1 MQLAIRQTAGY
12 ITRTTVKKYEVQVF
26 QFMLNVNK
34 NIFSFADAVT
44 TAACSSR
51 SVLIVRHSFRESLV
65 NGNYDPGLTSA
76 GWDHSVAC
84 GKLLKDLPD
93 VAFGSS
99 SRKRTVETMQGL
111 IRGAGFSEQEIAP
124 YPLLHDT
131 AMFTKAENLEIAI
144 ERGMVPSLL
153 KEYFSTGTAP
163 GMRHIN
169 EYVPELL
176 TSLTAPSSAPN
187 LLLCTHDIVIVALLS
202 FFKVYNF
209 TPEDWCG
216 YIQGAFLYRQN
227 GTWNIAYAVP
237 DKSKREPYSLFV

>member
-1 MQLAIRQTAGY
+1 
-12 ITRTTVKKYEVQVF
+12 
-26 QFMLNVNK
+26 MLQIDK

-44 TAACSSR
+44 TSAQSAQ
-51 SVLIVRHSFRESLV
+51 SVLVVRHSYRESLV
-65 NGNYDPGLTSA
+65 NGNYDPGLTTA
-76 GWDHSVAC
+76 GWDHSVEC
-84 GKLLKDLPD
+84 GKLLQSWQN
-93 VAFGSS
+93 VAYGAS
-99 SRKRTVETMQGL
+99 SRQRTIETLRGL
-111 IRGAGFSEQEIAP
+111 ICGANLPEQEITP
-124 YPLLHDT
+124 YALLHDT
-131 AMFTKAENLEIAI
+131 AMFTKPENLELAI
-144 ERGMVPSLL
+144 ERGTVPALL
-153 KEYFSTGTAP
+153 KEYFTTGTAP

-176 TSLTAPSSAPN
+176 TSLTTPTSANN